1 MDVYTESIQ
10 WKGERGM
17 RKAFWMVCILSCL
30 FATVPV
36 AAATEMRGS
45 IRMTLDPGDLPVI
58 NGSVSLYQVGVRTE
72 EGYRITESF
81 GGGIVRYEDAD
92 SGILAKWL
100 AETAQQT
107 GQNMLLDADGRAV
120 FSELEEGLYML
131 VQTERIDGFYPI
143 NPILLTV
150 PEGDEWDISVYRQP
164 VPVVTELPQTGQSPL
179 PFLGVLGMLLS
190 AAGLILC
197 CKRLR
202 D

>member
-1 MDVYTESIQ
+1 
-10 WKGERGM
+10 M
-17 RKAFWMVCILSCL
+17 RITLWIVCVIACL
-30 FATVPV
+30 LLTAPV
-36 AAATEMRGS
+36 AEATEMLGS
-45 IRMTLDPGDLPVI
+45 IQVTLDPGDLAVI
-58 NGSVSLYQVGVRTE
+58 NGSVSLYQVGVSTE
-72 EGYRITESF
+72 EGYRITEGF

-92 SGILAKWL
+92 SRILAKWL
-100 AETAQQT
+100 AETAQLT
-107 GQNMLLDADGRAV
+107 GQSMLLDADGKAV
-120 FSELEEGLYML
+120 FPELEEGLYML

-150 PEGDEWDISVYRQP
+150 PDGDVWDVNIYREP

-197 CKRLR
+197 GKRLR